1 MEGSEDIVISIFFVS
16 AIIVLVLVVLVVA
29 FLLAYQYRMGKAQA
43 KIQNMELDFQKGLLL
58 AALDSQEK
66 ERQRIAKDL
75 HDGVGAMLSTLR
87 LYLSKIDADPK
98 KTDKG
103 LLKQDCFGMID
114 ETIATVRQISNDLVP
129 PHLSKL
135 GLGAAL
141 SKAME
146 QVRSSGEMKV
156 HFSVSDNWPRLP
168 MEIELGLFR
177 IGTEL
182 IHNSIKHSKAENIR
196 MQLEWRSEGGLFQF
210 QDDGVGIPAVLL
222 EQRNA
227 KGMGLRNIESRAN
240 LLGLS
245 LAWKTASSKGM
256 GLNLTIPSQKR
267 IEASSKFINS

>member
-1 MEGSEDIVISIFFVS
+1 MEGSEDIIISIFLVS

-29 FLLAYQYRMGKAQA
+29 FLLAYQNRIGKAQT
-43 KIQNMELDFQKGLLL
+43 KMQNMELDFQKGLLL
-58 AALDSQEK
+58 AALESQEK

-87 LYLSKIDADPK
+87 LYLSKIDADPN

-141 SKAME
+141 SKVMD
-146 QVRSSGEMKV
+146 QVRSSGEMNV

-168 MEIELGLFR
+168 MDMELGLFR

-182 IHNSIKHSKAENIR
+182 IHNSIKHSKAENIQL
-196 MQLEWRSEGGLFQF
+196 QLEWRSEGGLFLF
-210 QDDGVGIPAVLL
+210 QDNGVGIPEALL
-222 EQRNA
+222 AQRNA
-227 KGMGLRNIESRAN
+227 EGMGLRNMESRAQ

-245 LAWKTASSKGM
+245 LVWNNTANKGM
-256 GLNLTIPSQKR
+256 GIRLAIPPKFREKSTIKLSE
-267 IEASSKFINS
+267 I